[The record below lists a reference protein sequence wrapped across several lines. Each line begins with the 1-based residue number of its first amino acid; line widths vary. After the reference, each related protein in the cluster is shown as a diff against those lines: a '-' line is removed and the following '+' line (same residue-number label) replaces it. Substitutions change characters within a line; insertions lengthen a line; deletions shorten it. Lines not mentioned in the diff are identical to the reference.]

1 MDTNTSFADYHH
13 IRCRIALFIV
23 QPCINSSA
31 LMIIYNITT
40 KVHHSID
47 TAWLQ
52 WQREKYIPEIM
63 ATGLFSAYTFCRL
76 LEQDDSEGNT
86 YAVQYT
92 AAGAENYQ
100 QYIQL
105 HAPLI
110 RKKAQEKWGD
120 AIISFHSALE
130 VIQ

>member
-1 MDTNTSFADYHH
+1 
-13 IRCRIALFIV
+13 
-23 QPCINSSA
+23 
-31 LMIIYNITT
+31 
-40 KVHHSID
+40 
-47 TAWLQ
+47 
-52 WQREKYIPEIM
+52 M

-76 LEQDDSEGNT
+76 LEQDDNEGNT

-92 AAGAENYQ
+92 AARAENYQ

-105 HAPLI
+105 YAPLI